1 MIRRADAEE
10 AHRSR
15 PERKLPSATFDDS
28 AGVPPP
34 IPRSKRPKIVASASS
49 DEDEHAR
56 GQRPQRQDAHRRNS
70 ESTSRRAHDTYIPP
84 YSIARI
90 AQSRPAGSVEDKPPR
105 EARAIAREARANDV
119 RETSVKP
126 HETINALV
134 YDGREHSVMVEDQQP
149 RVSVPPDSDVED
161 LISLGGDSDAE
172 HRHSLLRRTESAP
185 AKLSLSILGASRRR
199 AITPVAETP
208 VMRSDGFAK
217 PSSSTMTPDRRRILE
232 ARLSHAKARISS
244 SAVAGSQ
251 SGHRGAVDSD
261 LRAKLMAKLEEAKQ
275 SVSVASSKQ
284 ETTADGEQKE
294 QSLRQSVLAAL
305 AARRNSTQM
314 PKPSAAEMNGLAPDS
329 AVPSSVSKSK
339 TELLKERMQKE
350 KKLAQLRSKLTSEK
364 AALADS

>member
-28 AGVPPP
+28 AGVPSP
-34 IPRSKRPKIVASASS
+34 IPRSKRPRIVASASS
-49 DEDEHAR
+49 DEDEYAH
-56 GQRPQRQDAHRRNS
+56 GQKPRRQDTNRRNS
-70 ESTSRRAHDTYIPP
+70 ESTSRRAHDTYISP
-84 YSIARI
+84 YSIART
-90 AQSRPAGSVEDKPPR
+90 ARPRPAGSAEDKPLR
-105 EARAIAREARANDV
+105 ETRAIAREASKNDV
-119 RETSVKP
+119 RETSVQP
-126 HETINALV
+126 HETINAV
-134 YDGREHSVMVEDQQP
+134 QHDDREHSVMGEDQQP
-149 RVSVPPDSDVED
+149 RGSIPPDSDVED

-172 HRHSLLRRTESAP
+172 HQHSLLRRTESAP

-217 PSSSTMTPDRRRILE
+217 PSSSTMTPDRRRKLE